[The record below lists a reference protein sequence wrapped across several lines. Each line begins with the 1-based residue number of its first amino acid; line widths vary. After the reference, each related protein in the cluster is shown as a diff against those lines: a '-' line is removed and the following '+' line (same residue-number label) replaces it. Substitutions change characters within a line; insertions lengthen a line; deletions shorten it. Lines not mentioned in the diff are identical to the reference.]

1 MTTNNNRHH
10 IHHHE
15 HFDESEIYKRKNLS
29 AAQRRKKLA
38 KILFRFL
45 CVIAV
50 AITSLVIY
58 VCAGRPSGLCS
69 ARGRSVS
76 WQ

>member
-15 HFDESEIYKRKNLS
+15 HLDESEIYKRKNLS

-38 KILFRFL
+38 KILFRVL

-50 AITSLVIY
+50 AITCLVILRIY
-58 VCAGRPSGLCS
+58 SLSKHLSLRCRYN
-69 ARGRSVS
+69 
-76 WQ
+76 

>member
-45 CVIAV
+45 CVIA
-50 AITSLVIY
+50 A
-58 VCAGRPSGLCS
+58 PSPVLS
-69 ARGRSVS
+69 STYILIKQASIFAL
-76 WQ
+76 

>member
-15 HFDESEIYKRKNLS
+15 HLDEAEIYKRKNLS

-38 KILFRFL
+38 KILFRVL

-50 AITSLVIY
+50 AITWAHPINPGDNSLV
-58 VCAGRPSGLCS
+58 L
-69 ARGRSVS
+69 
-76 WQ
+76 

>member
-15 HFDESEIYKRKNLS
+15 HLDEAEIYKRKNLS

-38 KILFRFL
+38 KILAHPTNP
-45 CVIAV
+45 VE
-50 AITSLVIY
+50 
-58 VCAGRPSGLCS
+58 
-69 ARGRSVS
+69 
-76 WQ
+76 

>member
-15 HFDESEIYKRKNLS
+15 HLDEAEIYKRRNVS
-29 AAQRRKKLA
+29 GAQRREKLA
-38 KILFRFL
+38 RVLLRVL

-50 AITSLVIY
+50 AITCLVIY
-58 VCAGRPSGLCS
+58 VYTH
-69 ARGRSVS
+69 
-76 WQ
+76 

>member
-1 MTTNNNRHH
+1 MATNNNKHH

-15 HFDESEIYKRKNLS
+15 HLDEAEIYKRKNLS

-38 KILFRFL
+38 KILFRVL

-50 AITSLVIY
+50 AITCL
-58 VCAGRPSGLCS
+58 
-69 ARGRSVS
+69 
-76 WQ
+76 

>member
-15 HFDESEIYKRKNLS
+15 HLDEAEIYKRKNLS

-38 KILFRFL
+38 KMVHPTFRVMRQS
-45 CVIAV
+45 CKA
-50 AITSLVIY
+50 
-58 VCAGRPSGLCS
+58 
-69 ARGRSVS
+69 
-76 WQ
+76 

>member
-15 HFDESEIYKRKNLS
+15 HLDEAEIYKRKNLS

-38 KILFRFL
+38 KILFRVL
-45 CVIAV
+45 CVIAPDF
-50 AITSLVIY
+50 VI
-58 VCAGRPSGLCS
+58 
-69 ARGRSVS
+69 VS
-76 WQ
+76 PKNLRQRV

>member
-15 HFDESEIYKRKNLS
+15 HLDEAEIYKRKNLS

-38 KILFRFL
+38 KILFPDFVTQKTYIL
-45 CVIAV
+45 
-50 AITSLVIY
+50 
-58 VCAGRPSGLCS
+58 
-69 ARGRSVS
+69 
-76 WQ
+76 

>member
-15 HFDESEIYKRKNLS
+15 HLDEAEIYKRKNLS

-38 KILFRFL
+38 KILFRVL
-45 CVIAV
+45 
-50 AITSLVIY
+50 
-58 VCAGRPSGLCS
+58 
-69 ARGRSVS
+69 
-76 WQ
+76 

>member
-15 HFDESEIYKRKNLS
+15 HLDEAEIYKRKNLS

-38 KILFRFL
+38 KILFR
-45 CVIAV
+45 VYA
-50 AITSLVIY
+50 
-58 VCAGRPSGLCS
+58 
-69 ARGRSVS
+69 
-76 WQ
+76 

>member
-15 HFDESEIYKRKNLS
+15 HLDEAEIYKRKSLS

-38 KILFRFL
+38 KILFRVL

-50 AITSLVIY
+50 AITCLVIY
-58 VCAGRPSGLCS
+58 VYTH
-69 ARGRSVS
+69 
-76 WQ
+76 

>member
-15 HFDESEIYKRKNLS
+15 HLDEAEIYKRKNLS

-38 KILFRFL
+38 KIGSSD
-45 CVIAV
+45 I
-50 AITSLVIY
+50 S
-58 VCAGRPSGLCS
+58 SDS
-69 ARGRSVS
+69 MN
-76 WQ
+76 

>member
-15 HFDESEIYKRKNLS
+15 HLDEAEIYKRKNLS

-38 KILFRFL
+38 KILFRVL

-50 AITSLVIY
+50 SPFLSSTYILIKQASIFALEI
-58 VCAGRPSGLCS
+58 
-69 ARGRSVS
+69 
-76 WQ
+76 